1 MSEGEEVVTEPA
13 ESEHAAEV
21 PEIPEAIPEA
31 IPTVVVGK
39 KKVKKVE
46 VQKLAEPPEAPAEPE
61 VEKTKPSASKL
72 ASQRQRPSRA
82 RASTK
87 PPPTPEPGA
96 SQGSL
101 AGRVPEPTPAP
112 KKAVRM
118 KKTAPLET
126 TLEPYAEPASSTRLL
141 TDLNDFSARIQ
152 ELHRMNEQHRKNV
165 YRELI
170 GGMV

>member
-13 ESEHAAEV
+13 ESEHTAEV
-21 PEIPEAIPEA
+21 PEIPEVPEA

-46 VQKLAEPPEAPAEPE
+46 VQPKPIVAEPPEAPS
-61 VEKTKPSASKL
+61 VEEEIQIEKPKPKRA
-72 ASQRQRPSRA
+72 SRA
-82 RASTK
+82 RASAK
-87 PPPTPEPGA
+87 PPPTPEPI
-96 SQGSL
+96 
-101 AGRVPEPTPAP
+101 VEPIPETPAP

-118 KKTAPLET
+118 KKAPIET
-126 TLEPYAEPASSTRLL
+126 TLEPYAEPASSKRLL